1 MHSLNPTKDID
12 DKLSLSVLYQ
22 RAPSGRD
29 PRLRVKVIL
38 HMCKTNNIYKHNT
51 PKDYNN
57 YVLCLYHCSF
67 VWV

>member
-1 MHSLNPTKDID
+1 MKSISLEEQ
-12 DKLSLSVLYQ
+12 KLKSQSKRKRV
-22 RAPSGRD
+22 PSGRD
-29 PRLRVKVIL
+29 TRLRVQVIL

-57 YVLCLYHCSF
+57 YVLCLYHYSF